1 MKKKISHAAL
11 REFCGKYPRIFIYG
25 TGFLARRYGEL
36 IADVEAYIVSDGQ
49 VKPEEWDGVQ
59 VRYLSEIAGEIAVS
73 KDCGVVLCL
82 NKKNQT
88 QVRKLLEGYNITNY
102 LCI

>member
-1 MKKKISHAAL
+1 M
-11 REFCGKYPRIFIYG
+11 
-25 TGFLARRYGEL
+25 ARRYGEL
-36 IADVEAYIVSDGQ
+36 IAGVEAYIVSDGQ
-49 VKPEEWDGVQ
+49 VKPKEWDGVQ

-82 NKKNQT
+82 NKKNQA